1 MAVCPILVGRGLP
14 FLAGAARRHALRL
27 QDQRVYP
34 KSGI

>member
-1 MAVCPILVGRGLP
+1 LP

-34 KSGI
+34 KSGIVMLNYAVGG